1 MNVLE
6 VQGLTKHYPAFTLNG
21 VSFSV
26 SEGAVMGFIGRNG
39 AGSPAPHPGAELA
52 GRHGRGH
59 PAAAAAGAHRRY
71 SDLHGLHAADVPGSG
86 GSL

>member
-59 PAAAAAGAHRRY
+59 TAAAAADTGREHR
-71 SDLHGLHAADVPGSG
+71 GLYCEYAADFPGVG
-86 GSL
+86 ARL